1 MLLALGLLILL
12 RKEFKSK
19 ILIYQNFRLGS
30 SIMSGA
36 SNGTTFVSSNTKTV
50 RMMVGGGHTT
60 TQIINPV
67 LSTNLNYVPIRSTF
81 A

>member
-1 MLLALGLLILL
+1 
-12 RKEFKSK
+12 
-19 ILIYQNFRLGS
+19 
-30 SIMSGA
+30 MSGA